1 MVVHSVTVMPSMVVV
16 QVWDETVVQNDG
28 DDDDSV

>member
-1 MVVHSVTVMPSMVVV
+1 MVVHSMTVMPSMVVV

-28 DDDDSV
+28 SKDETV